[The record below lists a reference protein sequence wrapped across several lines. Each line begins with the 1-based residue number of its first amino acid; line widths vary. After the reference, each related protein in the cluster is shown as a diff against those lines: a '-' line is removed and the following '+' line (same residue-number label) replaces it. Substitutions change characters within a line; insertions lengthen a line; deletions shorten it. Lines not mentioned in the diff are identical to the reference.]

1 MCSAWVCSLN
11 RVSTDFGVFVRNY
24 GNLRGQKRRQGG
36 AASFSTWRWTH
47 FCVIAFRPGTI
58 CGKLSYLCFLEKPR
72 FVVNLWQD
80 LEYTRVRIR
89 RKDRR
94 LSGSVGQMDK
104 CCRSRRNIK
113 LVSTIH
119 TLACITHIGHYPSL
133 SDNVTKIP
141 GFIKILLISYEH

>member
-11 RVSTDFGVFVRNY
+11 RISTDFGVLCVIA

-47 FCVIAFRPGTI
+47 FCNIGFRPGTI

-80 LEYTRVRIR
+80 KSIEESENPKKRWETVWVGGT
-89 RKDRR
+89 DGQV
-94 LSGSVGQMDK
+94 LSQSSK
-104 CCRSRRNIK
+104 YKTCF
-113 LVSTIH
+113 H
-119 TLACITHIGHYPSL
+119 TLACITHIDHCPSL
-133 SDNVTKIP
+133 SDNVKKIP
-141 GFIKILLISYEH
+141 GFIKILLI